1 MNRIAIVA
9 GGSGLVGMQLLH
21 QLFQEKAYDVVIAV
35 NRRPL
40 AIKHGKL
47 VQVEVDFE
55 SIREVDLQE
64 KLREKDLGGE
74 NRALI
79 QALDDGQVE
88 IHAFCSL
95 GTTIKKAGSKENF
108 IKIDHDYVIDF
119 AKWTYRLGASKF
131 LYVSAIGA
139 DQRSSFFYN
148 QVKGQVEEDLKLI
161 RFDYLGIF
169 QPSALLGHRK
179 EVRIGE
185 DIGNVLMR
193 GITSFGLFSKFKP
206 IQDSKVA
213 KAMIHHA
220 LKEPEAK
227 LEYIPSKEMLAY

>member
-21 QLFQEKAYDVVIAV
+21 QLFQENAYDVVIAV

-40 AIKHGKL
+40 ALKQGKL

-55 SIREVDLQE
+55 NLWEVDLQE

-79 QALDDGQVE
+79 QALDEGNVE

-95 GTTIKKAGSKENF
+95 GTTIKKAGSKDNF
-108 IKIDHDYVIDF
+108 IKIDHDYVVDF

-139 DQRSSFFYN
+139 DQQSSFFYN

-161 RFDYLGIF
+161 KFDYLGLF
-169 QPSALLGHRK
+169 QPSILLGQRK

-185 DIGNVLMR
+185 DIGKVFMK
-193 GITSFGLFSKFKP
+193 GITSFGLFRKYKP
-206 IQDSKVA
+206 IQDSQVA

-220 LKEPEAK
+220 LKQPEK
-227 LEYIPSKEMLAY
+227 MMEYIPSKEMLAF